1 MKIFDRF
8 EQAEASTTRR
18 FGGTGLGLSIV
29 KNLVEL
35 QHGTIELYSQY
46 GIGTSFTVEIPYKM
60 TNEKIAKTENKRT
73 TINPNNMKTNTKIL
87 IAEDNVMNQR
97 LIKHLMNNWNFNF
110 DMVFNGAQALEALK
124 KQHYDLILMDI
135 QMPEMDGYT
144 AAAFIRS
151 EFKSSIPIIA
161 MTAHAMAGEKEKCL
175 KAGMDNYLSK
185 PINEEMLYEMIEK
198 YVAKSQGSN
207 LEASKYSIG
216 EGANK
221 TGGKVIDLNV
231 IERYSKGNV
240 EFRNELIHEFIT
252 TIPSA
257 ISSLESAIK
266 ESNYRRIKEI
276 AHDMKTTIHIMG
288 LTILIGHIL
297 QKIEVFANS
306 NSSLSSIY
314 QLFTDV
320 KLVCLQAV
328 QEAGRLVA

>member
-1 MKIFDRF
+1 
-8 EQAEASTTRR
+8 
-18 FGGTGLGLSIV
+18 
-29 KNLVEL
+29 
-35 QHGTIELYSQY
+35 
-46 GIGTSFTVEIPYKM
+46 
-60 TNEKIAKTENKRT
+60 
-73 TINPNNMKTNTKIL
+73 
-87 IAEDNVMNQR
+87 MNQR

-175 KAGMDNYLSK
+175 KAGMDDYLSK
-185 PINEEMLYEMIEK
+185 PINEEMMYEMIGK
-198 YVAKSQGSN
+198 YAARSQGSN
-207 LEASKYSIG
+207 LDASKYAMVEETNNI
-216 EGANK
+216 
-221 TGGKVIDLNV
+221 GGKVIDLNV

-240 EFRNELIHEFIT
+240 EFRNELIQEFIT

-257 ISSLESAIK
+257 INSLESAIK
-266 ESNYRRIKEI
+266 ESNYGRIREI
-276 AHDMKTTIHIMG
+276 AHDMKTSVHIMG

-320 KLVCLQAV
+320 KSVCLQAV